1 MQLKIIEKLTGKS
14 ANPAGREKFKIPK
27 SVQQSIPISKTYTD
41 GIFLCG
47 GYFTKSWK
55 FTDVNYSVASHDDQV
70 AIFLSYSE
78 ILNSL
83 AIDAATK
90 FSVNNRELNKKEF
103 KRRVWLEHKAD
114 DLNTYRDEINDVQ
127 LGCMEKGNNL
137 MQEKYV
143 TVSVAKKNVAE
154 ARNFFTRIENDLTA
168 GFNRIASRITP
179 MTIEERLMVLHD
191 FYRGSEE
198 QTLDLNIKKSMRLGH
213 DIIDYICPDSLEF
226 KSDHFRMGD
235 KYGRVIFLKDF
246 ASFIKDSMVSEIT
259 DFSRNLMFSIDILP
273 IPTDDAVKEVQ
284 KKILAVETDITRW
297 QQKQNMNNNFSA
309 NIPYEMEQ
317 MRKELKEFLD
327 DLTTRDQRMMSALIT
342 VVHTAD
348 TLEKLNEDTE
358 TILSIGRK
366 HLCQFSILKWQ
377 QEDGLKTALP
387 YGVRKI
393 DALRTLTTES
403 TAVFMPF
410 KTQEIMDRNG
420 LFYGVNAI
428 SHNLILCN
436 RKNLQNGNGWILG
449 VPGSGKSFFAK
460 FEMILNALYN
470 TEDDVII
477 VDPEGEYAPIIKM
490 LGGERIVIS
499 AASNN
504 HINALEMVKDYGDG
518 DNPINVKAQF
528 IMSLYEQIVGAG
540 RVKAQERSIID
551 RAVAKVYEKYM
562 VDYTGEPPT
571 LVDFHNTLKT
581 FSEPEARDIALA
593 MELFTEGSL
602 NAFAHQSNVN
612 VNNRIV
618 CYDILD
624 LGEQLKPVGLLVMLD
639 NIMNRVIANRHKGKY
654 THIYIDE
661 AHLFFA
667 NQFSSEFLARAW
679 KRFRKYGG
687 LITGITQNV
696 SECLASPTAKL
707 MLSNSEFVIMLNQSA
722 SDREELAPL
731 MNISPTQIGY
741 IDNAPSGQ
749 GVMRVGPNIIP
760 FVNRFP
766 SNTQLYKL
774 MTTKPSESQ
783 I

>member
-1 MQLKIIEKLTGKS
+1 MIGFSRKKQSPVEK
-14 ANPAGREKFKIPK
+14 EKFKIPK
-27 SVQQSIPISKTYTD
+27 SVQQSIPIKKIYKD
-41 GIFLCG
+41 GIILCG
-47 GYFTKSWK
+47 NLYTKSWK
-55 FTDVNYSVASHDDQV
+55 FTDVNYSVASNEDQI
-70 AIFLSYSE
+70 AMFLAYSE

-83 AIDAATK
+83 AIDATTK
-90 FSVNNRELNKKEF
+90 ITINNRQLNKKEF
-103 KRRVWLEHKAD
+103 KLKVWLKHLKD
-114 DLNTYRDEINDVQ
+114 KLDIYRDEINEILLDKMQ
-127 LGCMEKGNNL
+127 DSNNL
-137 MQEKYV
+137 VQEKYV
-143 TVSVAKKNVAE
+143 TVSVEKKNIEE
-154 ARNFFTRIENDLTA
+154 ARNFFTRIGNDLTT
-168 GFNRIASRITP
+168 GFNRLASRISA
-179 MTIEERLMVLHD
+179 MTIEERLQIFHD

-198 QTLDLNIKKSMRLGH
+198 QTLSLNIKKAMRMGH
-213 DIIDYICPDSLEF
+213 DIVDYVCPDSMEF
-226 KSDHFRMGD
+226 KSDYFTIGD
-235 KYGRVIFLKDF
+235 KFGRVLFLKDF

-259 DFSRNLMFSIDILP
+259 DFSRNLMFSIDVLP

-342 VVHTAD
+342 LVHTAD
-348 TLEKLNEDTE
+348 SLDKLNEDTE
-358 TILSIGRK
+358 TILAIGRK
-366 HLCQFSILKWQ
+366 HLCQFSTLKFQ
-377 QEDGLKTALP
+377 QEDGLNTVLP
-387 YGVRKI
+387 YGLRRI
-393 DALRTLTTES
+393 EALRTLTTES

-410 KTQEIMDRNG
+410 KTQEVMDTNG

-436 RKNLQNGNGWILG
+436 RKLLQNGNGWILG

-460 FEMILNALYN
+460 FEMILNILYN
-470 TEDDVII
+470 TEDDIII
-477 VDPEGEYAPIIKM
+477 VDPEGEYKNIMKA
-490 LGGERIVIS
+490 LGGEHIVIS

-551 RAVAKVYEKYM
+551 RAVARIYEKYM
-562 VDYTGEPPT
+562 IDYEGNPPT
-571 LVDFHNTLKT
+571 LVDFYNELKT
-581 FSEPEARDIALA
+581 FTEPEARDIALA

-602 NAFAHQSNVN
+602 NVFAHQSNVN
-612 VNNRIV
+612 VNNRII

-722 SDREELAPL
+722 PDREELAPL

-766 SNTQLYKL
+766 RDTELYRL
-774 MTTKPSESQ
+774 MTTKPSESN

>member
-1 MQLKIIEKLTGKS
+1 MIGLLKRKQKNLAEK
-14 ANPAGREKFKIPK
+14 EKFKIPK
-27 SVQQSIPISKTYTD
+27 TVQESIPIKKIFKD
-41 GIFLCG
+41 GIILCG
-47 GYFTKSWK
+47 GNYTKSWK
-55 FTDVNYSVASHDDQV
+55 FTDVNYSVASNDDQ
-70 AIFLSYSE
+70 ISMFLAYSE

-83 AIDAATK
+83 AIDATTK
-90 FSVNNRELNKKEF
+90 ITINNRQLNKKEF
-103 KRRVWLEHKAD
+103 KLKVWLKHKLD
-114 DLNTYRDEINDVQ
+114 KLDIYRDEINEILLDKMQ
-127 LGCMEKGNNL
+127 DSNNIV
-137 MQEKYV
+137 QEKYV
-143 TVSVAKKNVAE
+143 TVSVAKKNIEE
-154 ARNFFTRIENDLTA
+154 ARNFFTRIGNDLTA
-168 GFNRIASRITP
+168 GFNKLASRITP
-179 MTIEERLMVLHD
+179 LTIEERLQIFHD

-198 QTLDLNIKKSMRLGH
+198 QTLPLNIKKSMRLGY
-213 DIIDYICPDSLEF
+213 DIIDYVCPDSMEF
-226 KSDHFRMGD
+226 KSDYFTFGD
-235 KYGRVIFLKDF
+235 KYGRVLFLKDF

-259 DFSRNLMFSIDILP
+259 DFSRNLMFSVEILP
-273 IPTDDAVKEVQ
+273 IATDDAVKEVQ

-309 NIPYEMEQ
+309 NIPYDMEQ

-348 TLEKLNEDTE
+348 SLEKLNEDTE

-366 HLCQFSILKWQ
+366 HLCMFSTLKFQ
-377 QEDGLKTALP
+377 QEDGLNTVLP
-387 YGVRKI
+387 YGIRRI
-393 DALRTLTTES
+393 NALRTLTTES

-410 KTQEIMDRNG
+410 KTQEVMDNNG

-436 RKNLQNGNGWILG
+436 RKLLQNGNGWILG

-460 FEMILNALYN
+460 FEMILNILYN
-470 TEDDVII
+470 TEDDIII
-477 VDPEGEYAPIIKM
+477 VDPEAEYKNIMKAI
-490 LGGERIVIS
+490 GGEHIVIS

-540 RVKAQERSIID
+540 KVKAQERSIID
-551 RAVAKVYEKYM
+551 RAVAQIYEKYM
-562 VDYTGEPPT
+562 IDYEGEPPT
-571 LVDFHNTLKT
+571 LVDFYNVLKT
-581 FSEPEARDIALA
+581 FTEPEARDIALA

-602 NAFAHQSNVN
+602 NVFAHQSNVD
-612 VNNRIV
+612 VHNRII

-667 NQFSSEFLARAW
+667 NKFSSEFLARAW

-722 SDREELAPL
+722 PDREELAPL

-766 SNTQLYKL
+766 QNTELYKL
-774 MTTKPSESQ
+774 MTTKPSESR

>member
-1 MQLKIIEKLTGKS
+1 MIGLLKRNQKNLAEK
-14 ANPAGREKFKIPK
+14 EKFKIPK
-27 SVQQSIPISKTYTD
+27 TVQESIPIKKIFKD
-41 GIFLCG
+41 GIILCG
-47 GYFTKSWK
+47 GNYTKSWK
-55 FTDVNYSVASHDDQV
+55 FTDVNYSVASNDDQ
-70 AIFLSYSE
+70 ISMFLSYSE

-83 AIDAATK
+83 AIDATTK
-90 FSVNNRELNKKEF
+90 ITINNRQLNKKEF
-103 KRRVWLEHKAD
+103 KLKVWLKHKLD
-114 DLNTYRDEINDVQ
+114 KLDIYRDEINEILLDKMQ
-127 LGCMEKGNNL
+127 DSNNIV
-137 MQEKYV
+137 QEKYV
-143 TVSVAKKNVAE
+143 TVSVAKKNIEE
-154 ARNFFTRIENDLTA
+154 ARNFFTRIGNDLTA
-168 GFNRIASRITP
+168 GFNKLASRITP
-179 MTIEERLMVLHD
+179 LTIEERLQIFHD

-198 QTLDLNIKKSMRLGH
+198 QTLPLNIKKSMRLGH
-213 DIIDYICPDSLEF
+213 DIIDYVCPDSMEF
-226 KSDHFRMGD
+226 KSDYFTFGD
-235 KYGRVIFLKDF
+235 KYGRVLFLKDF

-259 DFSRNLMFSIDILP
+259 DFSRNLMFSVDILP
-273 IPTDDAVKEVQ
+273 IATDDAVKEVQ

-309 NIPYEMEQ
+309 NIPYDMEQ

-348 TLEKLNEDTE
+348 SLEKLNEDTE

-366 HLCQFSILKWQ
+366 HLCIFSTLKFQ
-377 QEDGLKTALP
+377 QEDGLNTVLP
-387 YGVRKI
+387 YGIRKI
-393 DALRTLTTES
+393 NALRTLTTES

-410 KTQEIMDRNG
+410 KTQEVMDNNG

-436 RKNLQNGNGWILG
+436 RKLLQNGNGWILG

-460 FEMILNALYN
+460 FEMILNILYN
-470 TEDDVII
+470 TEDDIII
-477 VDPEGEYAPIIKM
+477 VDPEAEYKNIMKAI
-490 LGGERIVIS
+490 GGEHIVIS

-540 RVKAQERSIID
+540 KVKAQERSIID
-551 RAVAKVYEKYM
+551 RAVAQIYEKYM
-562 VDYTGEPPT
+562 IDYEDEPPT
-571 LVDFHNTLKT
+571 LVDFYNVLKT
-581 FSEPEARDIALA
+581 FTEPEARDIALA

-602 NAFAHQSNVN
+602 NVFAHQSNVD
-612 VNNRIV
+612 VHNRII

-667 NQFSSEFLARAW
+667 NKFSSEFLARAW

-722 SDREELAPL
+722 PDREELAPL

-766 SNTQLYKL
+766 QNTELYKL
-774 MTTKPSESQ
+774 MTTKPSESR

>member
-1 MQLKIIEKLTGKS
+1 MIGFSRKKQSPVEK
-14 ANPAGREKFKIPK
+14 EKFKIPK
-27 SVQQSIPISKTYTD
+27 SVQQSIPIKKIYKD
-41 GIFLCG
+41 GIILCG
-47 GYFTKSWK
+47 NLYTKSWK
-55 FTDVNYSVASHDDQV
+55 FTDVNYSVASNEDQI
-70 AIFLSYSE
+70 AMFLAYSE

-83 AIDAATK
+83 AIDATTK
-90 FSVNNRELNKKEF
+90 ITINNRQLNKKEF
-103 KRRVWLEHKAD
+103 KLKVWLKHLKD
-114 DLNTYRDEINDVQ
+114 KLDIYRDEINEILLDKMQ
-127 LGCMEKGNNL
+127 DSNNL
-137 MQEKYV
+137 VQEKYV
-143 TVSVAKKNVAE
+143 TVSVEKKNIEE
-154 ARNFFTRIENDLTA
+154 ARNFFTRIGNDLTT
-168 GFNRIASRITP
+168 GFNRLASRISA
-179 MTIEERLMVLHD
+179 MTIEERLQIFHD

-198 QTLDLNIKKSMRLGH
+198 QTLSLNIKKAMRMGH
-213 DIIDYICPDSLEF
+213 DIVDYVCPDSMEF
-226 KSDHFRMGD
+226 KSDYFTIGD
-235 KYGRVIFLKDF
+235 KFGRVLFLKDF

-259 DFSRNLMFSIDILP
+259 DFSRNLMFSIDVLP

-342 VVHTAD
+342 LVHTAD
-348 TLEKLNEDTE
+348 SLDKLNEDTE
-358 TILSIGRK
+358 TILAIGRK
-366 HLCQFSILKWQ
+366 HLCQFSTLKFQ
-377 QEDGLKTALP
+377 QEDGLNTVLP
-387 YGVRKI
+387 YGLRRI
-393 DALRTLTTES
+393 EALRTLTTES

-410 KTQEIMDRNG
+410 KTQEVMDTNG

-436 RKNLQNGNGWILG
+436 RKLLQNGNGWILG

-460 FEMILNALYN
+460 FEMILNILYN
-470 TEDDVII
+470 TEDDIII
-477 VDPEGEYAPIIKM
+477 VDPEGEYKNIMKA
-490 LGGERIVIS
+490 LGGEHIVIS

-551 RAVAKVYEKYM
+551 RAVARIYEKYM
-562 VDYTGEPPT
+562 IDYEGNPPT
-571 LVDFHNTLKT
+571 LVDFYNELKKFT
-581 FSEPEARDIALA
+581 EPEARDIALA

-602 NAFAHQSNVN
+602 NVFAHQSNVN
-612 VNNRIV
+612 VNNRII

-667 NQFSSEFLARAW
+667 NQYSSEFLARAW

-722 SDREELAPL
+722 PDREELAPL

-766 SNTQLYKL
+766 RDTELYRL
-774 MTTKPSESQ
+774 MTTKPSESN

>member
-1 MQLKIIEKLTGKS
+1 MIGFSRKKQTPVEK
-14 ANPAGREKFKIPK
+14 EKFKIPK
-27 SVQQSIPISKTYTD
+27 SVQQSIPIKRIYKD
-41 GIFLCG
+41 GIILCG
-47 GYFTKSWK
+47 NLYTKSWK
-55 FTDVNYSVASHDDQV
+55 FTDVNYSVASNEDQI
-70 AIFLSYSE
+70 AMFLAYSE

-83 AIDAATK
+83 AIDATTK
-90 FSVNNRELNKKEF
+90 ITINNRQLNKKEF
-103 KRRVWLEHKAD
+103 KLKVWFKHLKD
-114 DLNTYRDEINDVQ
+114 NLDIYRDEINEILLDKMQ
-127 LGCMEKGNNL
+127 DSNNL
-137 MQEKYV
+137 VQEKYV
-143 TVSVAKKNVAE
+143 TVSVEKKNIEE
-154 ARNFFTRIENDLTA
+154 ARNFFTRIGNDLTT
-168 GFNRIASRITP
+168 GFNRLASRINP
-179 MTIEERLMVLHD
+179 MTIEERLQIFHD

-198 QTLDLNIKKSMRLGH
+198 QTLSLNIKKTMRMGH
-213 DIIDYICPDSLEF
+213 DIVDYVCPDSMEF
-226 KSDHFRMGD
+226 KSDYFTIGD
-235 KYGRVIFLKDF
+235 KFGRVLFLKDF

-342 VVHTAD
+342 IVHTAD
-348 TLEKLNEDTE
+348 SIEKLNEDTE
-358 TILSIGRK
+358 TILAIGRK
-366 HLCQFSILKWQ
+366 HLCQFSTLKFQ
-377 QEDGLKTALP
+377 QEDGLNTVLP
-387 YGVRKI
+387 YGLRRI
-393 DALRTLTTES
+393 EALRTLTTES

-410 KTQEIMDRNG
+410 KTQEVMDTNG

-436 RKNLQNGNGWILG
+436 RKLLQNGNGWILG

-460 FEMILNALYN
+460 FEMILNILYN
-470 TEDDVII
+470 TEDEIII
-477 VDPEGEYAPIIKM
+477 VDPEGEYKNIMKA
-490 LGGERIVIS
+490 LGGEHIVIS

-551 RAVAKVYEKYM
+551 RAVARIYEKYM
-562 VDYTGEPPT
+562 IDYEGNPPT
-571 LVDFHNTLKT
+571 LVDFYNELKT
-581 FSEPEARDIALA
+581 FTEPEARDIALA

-602 NAFAHQSNVN
+602 NVFAHQSNVN
-612 VNNRIV
+612 VNNRII

-722 SDREELAPL
+722 PDREELAPL

-766 SNTQLYKL
+766 RDTELYCL

>member
-1 MQLKIIEKLTGKS
+1 MIGFSRKKQSPVEK
-14 ANPAGREKFKIPK
+14 EKFKIPK
-27 SVQQSIPISKTYTD
+27 SVQQSIPIKRIYKD
-41 GIFLCG
+41 GIILCG
-47 GYFTKSWK
+47 NLYTKSWK
-55 FTDVNYSVASHDDQV
+55 FTDVNYSVASNEDQI
-70 AIFLSYSE
+70 AMFLAYSE

-83 AIDAATK
+83 AIDATTK
-90 FSVNNRELNKKEF
+90 ITINNRQLNKKEF
-103 KRRVWLEHKAD
+103 KLKVWLKHLKD
-114 DLNTYRDEINDVQ
+114 KLDIYRDEINEILLDKMQ
-127 LGCMEKGNNL
+127 DSNNL
-137 MQEKYV
+137 VQEKYV
-143 TVSVAKKNVAE
+143 TVSVEKKNIEE
-154 ARNFFTRIENDLTA
+154 ARNFFTRIGNDLTT
-168 GFNRIASRITP
+168 GFNRLASRINP
-179 MTIEERLMVLHD
+179 MTVEERLQIFHD

-198 QTLDLNIKKSMRLGH
+198 QTLSLNIKKTMRMGH
-213 DIIDYICPDSLEF
+213 DIVDYVCPDSMEF
-226 KSDHFRMGD
+226 KSDYFTIGD
-235 KYGRVIFLKDF
+235 KFGRVLFLKDF

-259 DFSRNLMFSIDILP
+259 DFSRNLMFSIDVLP

-342 VVHTAD
+342 IVHTAD
-348 TLEKLNEDTE
+348 SIEKLNEDTE
-358 TILSIGRK
+358 TIFAIGRK
-366 HLCQFSILKWQ
+366 HLCQFSTLKFQ
-377 QEDGLKTALP
+377 QEDGLNTVLP
-387 YGVRKI
+387 YGLRRI
-393 DALRTLTTES
+393 EALRTLTTES

-410 KTQEIMDRNG
+410 KTQEVMDTNG

-436 RKNLQNGNGWILG
+436 RKLLQNGNGWILG

-460 FEMILNALYN
+460 FEMILNILYN
-470 TEDDVII
+470 TEDDIII
-477 VDPEGEYAPIIKM
+477 VDPEGEYKNIMKA
-490 LGGERIVIS
+490 LGGEHIVIS

-551 RAVAKVYEKYM
+551 RAVARIYEKYM
-562 VDYTGEPPT
+562 IDYEGNPPT
-571 LVDFHNTLKT
+571 LVDFYNELKT
-581 FSEPEARDIALA
+581 FTEPEARDIALA

-602 NAFAHQSNVN
+602 NVFAHQSNVN
-612 VNNRIV
+612 VNNRII

-722 SDREELAPL
+722 PDREELAPL

-766 SNTQLYKL
+766 RDTELYRL

>member
-1 MQLKIIEKLTGKS
+1 MIGFSRKKQSPVEK
-14 ANPAGREKFKIPK
+14 EKFKIPK
-27 SVQQSIPISKTYTD
+27 SVQQSIPIKRIYKD
-41 GIFLCG
+41 GIILCG
-47 GYFTKSWK
+47 NLYTKSWK
-55 FTDVNYSVASHDDQV
+55 FTDVNYSVASNEDQI
-70 AIFLSYSE
+70 AMFLAYSE

-83 AIDAATK
+83 AIDATTK
-90 FSVNNRELNKKEF
+90 ITINNRQLNKKEF
-103 KRRVWLEHKAD
+103 KLKVWLKHLKD
-114 DLNTYRDEINDVQ
+114 KLDIYRDEINEILLDKMQ
-127 LGCMEKGNNL
+127 DSNNL
-137 MQEKYV
+137 VQEKYV
-143 TVSVAKKNVAE
+143 TVSVEKKNIEE
-154 ARNFFTRIENDLTA
+154 ARNFFTRIGNDLTT
-168 GFNRIASRITP
+168 GFNRLASRINP
-179 MTIEERLMVLHD
+179 MTIEERLQIFHD

-198 QTLDLNIKKSMRLGH
+198 QTLSLNIKKTMRMGH
-213 DIIDYICPDSLEF
+213 DIVDYVCPDSMEF
-226 KSDHFRMGD
+226 KSDYFTIGD
-235 KYGRVIFLKDF
+235 KFGRVLFLKDF

-259 DFSRNLMFSIDILP
+259 DFSRNLMFSIDVLP

-342 VVHTAD
+342 IVHTAD
-348 TLEKLNEDTE
+348 SIEKLNEDTE
-358 TILSIGRK
+358 TILAIGRK
-366 HLCQFSILKWQ
+366 HLCQFSTLKFQ
-377 QEDGLKTALP
+377 QEDGLNTVLP
-387 YGVRKI
+387 YGLRRI
-393 DALRTLTTES
+393 EALRTLTTES

-410 KTQEIMDRNG
+410 KTQEVMDTNG

-436 RKNLQNGNGWILG
+436 RKLLQNGNGWILG

-460 FEMILNALYN
+460 FEMILNILYN
-470 TEDDVII
+470 TEDDIII
-477 VDPEGEYAPIIKM
+477 VDPEGEYKNIMKA
-490 LGGERIVIS
+490 LGGEHIVIS

-551 RAVAKVYEKYM
+551 RAVARIYEKYM
-562 VDYTGEPPT
+562 IDYEGNPPT
-571 LVDFHNTLKT
+571 LVDFYNELKT
-581 FSEPEARDIALA
+581 FTEPEARDIALA

-602 NAFAHQSNVN
+602 NVFAHQSNVN
-612 VNNRIV
+612 VNNRII

-722 SDREELAPL
+722 PDREELAPL

-766 SNTQLYKL
+766 RDTELYRL

>member
-1 MQLKIIEKLTGKS
+1 MIGLLKRKQKNLAEK
-14 ANPAGREKFKIPK
+14 EKFKIPK
-27 SVQQSIPISKTYTD
+27 TVQESIPIKKIFKD
-41 GIFLCG
+41 GIILCG
-47 GYFTKSWK
+47 GNYTKSWK
-55 FTDVNYSVASHDDQV
+55 FTDVNYSVASNDDQ
-70 AIFLSYSE
+70 ISMFLAYSE

-83 AIDAATK
+83 AIDATTK
-90 FSVNNRELNKKEF
+90 ITINNRQLNKKEF
-103 KRRVWLEHKAD
+103 KLKVWLKHKLD
-114 DLNTYRDEINDVQ
+114 KLDIYRDEINEILLDKMQ
-127 LGCMEKGNNL
+127 DSNNIV
-137 MQEKYV
+137 QEKYV
-143 TVSVAKKNVAE
+143 TVSVAKKNIEE
-154 ARNFFTRIENDLTA
+154 ARNFFTRIGNDLTA
-168 GFNRIASRITP
+168 GFNKLASRITP
-179 MTIEERLMVLHD
+179 LTIEERLQIFHD

-198 QTLDLNIKKSMRLGH
+198 QTLPLNIKKSMRLGH
-213 DIIDYICPDSLEF
+213 DIIDYVCPDSMEF
-226 KSDHFRMGD
+226 KSDYFTFGD
-235 KYGRVIFLKDF
+235 KYGRVLFLKDF

-259 DFSRNLMFSIDILP
+259 DFSRNLMFSVDILP
-273 IPTDDAVKEVQ
+273 IATDDAVKEVQ

-309 NIPYEMEQ
+309 NIPYDMEQ

-348 TLEKLNEDTE
+348 SLEKLNEDTE

-366 HLCQFSILKWQ
+366 HLCMFSTLKFQ
-377 QEDGLKTALP
+377 QEDGLNTVLP
-387 YGVRKI
+387 YGIRRI
-393 DALRTLTTES
+393 NALRTLTTES

-410 KTQEIMDRNG
+410 KTQEVMDNNG

-436 RKNLQNGNGWILG
+436 RKLLQNGNGWILG

-460 FEMILNALYN
+460 FEMILNILYN
-470 TEDDVII
+470 TEDDIII
-477 VDPEGEYAPIIKM
+477 VDPEAEYKNIMKAI
-490 LGGERIVIS
+490 GGEHIVIS

-540 RVKAQERSIID
+540 KVKAQERSIID
-551 RAVAKVYEKYM
+551 RAVAQIYEKYM
-562 VDYTGEPPT
+562 IDYEGEPPT
-571 LVDFHNTLKT
+571 LVDFYNVLKT
-581 FSEPEARDIALA
+581 FTEPEARDIALA

-602 NAFAHQSNVN
+602 NVFAHQSNVD
-612 VNNRIV
+612 VHNRII

-667 NQFSSEFLARAW
+667 NKFSSEFLARAW

-722 SDREELAPL
+722 PDREELAPL

-766 SNTQLYKL
+766 QNTELYKL
-774 MTTKPSESQ
+774 MTTKPSESR

>member
-1 MQLKIIEKLTGKS
+1 MIGFSRKKQSPVEK
-14 ANPAGREKFKIPK
+14 EKFKIPK
-27 SVQQSIPISKTYTD
+27 SVQQSIPIKKIYKD
-41 GIFLCG
+41 GIILCG
-47 GYFTKSWK
+47 NLYTKSWK
-55 FTDVNYSVASHDDQV
+55 FTDVNYSVASNEDQI
-70 AIFLSYSE
+70 AMFLAYSE

-83 AIDAATK
+83 AIDATTK
-90 FSVNNRELNKKEF
+90 ITINNRQLNKKEF
-103 KRRVWLEHKAD
+103 KLKVWLKHLKD
-114 DLNTYRDEINDVQ
+114 KLDIYRDEINEILLDKMQ
-127 LGCMEKGNNL
+127 DSNNL
-137 MQEKYV
+137 VQEKYV
-143 TVSVAKKNVAE
+143 TVSVEKKNIEE
-154 ARNFFTRIENDLTA
+154 ARNFFTRIGNDLTT
-168 GFNRIASRITP
+168 GFNRLASRINP
-179 MTIEERLMVLHD
+179 MTIEERLQIFHD

-198 QTLDLNIKKSMRLGH
+198 QTLSLNIKKTMRMGH
-213 DIIDYICPDSLEF
+213 DIVDYVCPDSMEF
-226 KSDHFRMGD
+226 KSDYFTIGD
-235 KYGRVIFLKDF
+235 KFGRVLFLKDF

-259 DFSRNLMFSIDILP
+259 DFSRNLMFSIDVLP

-342 VVHTAD
+342 IVHTAD
-348 TLEKLNEDTE
+348 SIEKLNEDTE
-358 TILSIGRK
+358 TILAIGRK
-366 HLCQFSILKWQ
+366 HLCQFSTLKFQ
-377 QEDGLKTALP
+377 QEDGLNTVLP
-387 YGVRKI
+387 YGLRRI
-393 DALRTLTTES
+393 EALRTLTTES

-410 KTQEIMDRNG
+410 KTQEVMDTNG

-436 RKNLQNGNGWILG
+436 RKLLQNGNGWILG

-460 FEMILNALYN
+460 FEMILNILYN
-470 TEDDVII
+470 TEDDIII
-477 VDPEGEYAPIIKM
+477 VDPEGEYKNIMNA
-490 LGGERIVIS
+490 LGGEHIVIS

-551 RAVAKVYEKYM
+551 RAVARIYEKYM
-562 VDYTGEPPT
+562 IDYEGNPPT
-571 LVDFHNTLKT
+571 LVDFYNELKT
-581 FSEPEARDIALA
+581 FTEPEARDIALA

-602 NAFAHQSNVN
+602 NVFAHQSNVN
-612 VNNRIV
+612 VNNRII

-722 SDREELAPL
+722 PDREELAPL

-766 SNTQLYKL
+766 RDTELYRL

>member
-1 MQLKIIEKLTGKS
+1 MIGFSRKKQTPVEK
-14 ANPAGREKFKIPK
+14 EKFKIPK
-27 SVQQSIPISKTYTD
+27 SVQQSIPIKRIYKD
-41 GIFLCG
+41 GIILCG
-47 GYFTKSWK
+47 NLYTKSWK
-55 FTDVNYSVASHDDQV
+55 FTDVNYSVASNEDQI
-70 AIFLSYSE
+70 AMFLAYSE

-83 AIDAATK
+83 AIDATTK
-90 FSVNNRELNKKEF
+90 ITINNRQLNKKEF
-103 KRRVWLEHKAD
+103 KLKVWFKHLKD
-114 DLNTYRDEINDVQ
+114 NLDIYRDEINEILLDKMQ
-127 LGCMEKGNNL
+127 DSNNL
-137 MQEKYV
+137 VQEKYV
-143 TVSVAKKNVAE
+143 TVSVEKKNIEE
-154 ARNFFTRIENDLTA
+154 ARNFFTRIGNDLTT
-168 GFNRIASRITP
+168 GFNRLASRINP
-179 MTIEERLMVLHD
+179 MTIEERLQIFHD

-198 QTLDLNIKKSMRLGH
+198 QTLSLNIKKTMRMGH
-213 DIIDYICPDSLEF
+213 DIVDYVCPDSMEF
-226 KSDHFRMGD
+226 KSDYFTIGD
-235 KYGRVIFLKDF
+235 KFGRVLFLKDF

-342 VVHTAD
+342 IVHTAD
-348 TLEKLNEDTE
+348 SIEKLNEDTE
-358 TILSIGRK
+358 TILAIGRK
-366 HLCQFSILKWQ
+366 HLCQFSTLKFQ
-377 QEDGLKTALP
+377 QEDGLNTVLP
-387 YGVRKI
+387 YGLRRI
-393 DALRTLTTES
+393 EALRTLTTES

-410 KTQEIMDRNG
+410 KTQEVMDTNG

-436 RKNLQNGNGWILG
+436 RKLLQNGNGWILG

-460 FEMILNALYN
+460 FEMILNILYN
-470 TEDDVII
+470 TEDEIII
-477 VDPEGEYAPIIKM
+477 VDPEGEYKNIMKA
-490 LGGERIVIS
+490 LGGEHIVIS

-551 RAVAKVYEKYM
+551 RAVARIYEKYM
-562 VDYTGEPPT
+562 IDYEGNPPT
-571 LVDFHNTLKT
+571 LVDFYNELKT
-581 FSEPEARDIALA
+581 FTEPEARDIALA

-602 NAFAHQSNVN
+602 NVFAHQSNVN
-612 VNNRIV
+612 VNNRII

-722 SDREELAPL
+722 PDREELAPL

-766 SNTQLYKL
+766 RDTELYRL

>member
-1 MQLKIIEKLTGKS
+1 MIGFSRKKQSPVEK
-14 ANPAGREKFKIPK
+14 EKFKIPK
-27 SVQQSIPISKTYTD
+27 SVQQSIPIKRIYKD
-41 GIFLCG
+41 GIILCG
-47 GYFTKSWK
+47 NLYTKSWK
-55 FTDVNYSVASHDDQV
+55 FTDVNYSVASNEDQI
-70 AIFLSYSE
+70 AMFLAYSE

-83 AIDAATK
+83 AIDATTK
-90 FSVNNRELNKKEF
+90 ITINNRQLNKKEF
-103 KRRVWLEHKAD
+103 KLKVWLKHLKD
-114 DLNTYRDEINDVQ
+114 KLDIYRDEINEILLDKMQ
-127 LGCMEKGNNL
+127 DSNNL
-137 MQEKYV
+137 VQEKYV
-143 TVSVAKKNVAE
+143 TVSVEKKNIEE
-154 ARNFFTRIENDLTA
+154 ARNFFTRIGNDLTT
-168 GFNRIASRITP
+168 GFNRLASRINP
-179 MTIEERLMVLHD
+179 MTIEERLQIFHD

-198 QTLDLNIKKSMRLGH
+198 QTLSLNIKKTMRMGH
-213 DIIDYICPDSLEF
+213 DIIDYVCPDSMEF
-226 KSDHFRMGD
+226 KSDYFTIGD
-235 KYGRVIFLKDF
+235 KFGRVLFLKDF

-259 DFSRNLMFSIDILP
+259 DFSRNLMFSIDVLP

-342 VVHTAD
+342 IVHTAD
-348 TLEKLNEDTE
+348 SLDKLNEDTE
-358 TILSIGRK
+358 TILAIGRK
-366 HLCQFSILKWQ
+366 HLCQFSTLKFQ
-377 QEDGLKTALP
+377 QEDGLNTVLP
-387 YGVRKI
+387 YGLRRI
-393 DALRTLTTES
+393 EALRTLTTES

-410 KTQEIMDRNG
+410 KTQEVMDTNG

-436 RKNLQNGNGWILG
+436 RKLLQNGNGWILG

-460 FEMILNALYN
+460 FEMILNILYN
-470 TEDDVII
+470 TEDDIII
-477 VDPEGEYAPIIKM
+477 VDPEGEYKNIMKA
-490 LGGERIVIS
+490 LGGEHIVIS

-551 RAVAKVYEKYM
+551 RAVARIYEKYM
-562 VDYTGEPPT
+562 IDYEGNPPT
-571 LVDFHNTLKT
+571 LVDFYNELKT
-581 FSEPEARDIALA
+581 FTEPEARDIALA

-602 NAFAHQSNVN
+602 NVFAHQSNVN
-612 VNNRIV
+612 VNNRII

-722 SDREELAPL
+722 PDREELAPL

-766 SNTQLYKL
+766 RDTELYRL

>member
-1 MQLKIIEKLTGKS
+1 MHIKMQNNIAPK
-14 ANPAGREKFKIPK
+14 EKFKIPK
-27 SVQQSIPISKTYTD
+27 SVQQSIPIQRIYKD
-41 GIFLCG
+41 GIFLAG
-47 GYFTKSWK
+47 GLYSKTWR
-55 FTDVNYSVASHDDQV
+55 FTDVNYSVASNDDQV
-70 AIFLSYSE
+70 SMFLAYSE

-83 AIDAATK
+83 AIDAETK
-90 FSVNNRELNKKEF
+90 ITINNRQLNTQEF
-103 KRRVWLEHKAD
+103 EKHVSLPHAD
-114 DLNTYRDEINDVQ
+114 DGLDLYRDEINELLLDK
-127 LGCMEKGNNL
+127 MADSNNL
-137 MQEKYV
+137 IQEKYV
-143 TVSVAKKNVAE
+143 TVSVQKKSVDE
-154 ARNFFTRIENDLTA
+154 ARNFFTRIGSDLTT
-168 GFNRIASRITP
+168 GFNKLASRITP
-179 MTIEERLMVLHD
+179 LTSEERLQIFHD

-198 QTLDLNIKKSMRLGH
+198 GALELNIKRYIRLGH
-213 DIIDYICPDSLEF
+213 DVVDFIVPDCMEF
-226 KSDHFRMGD
+226 KADHFKIGD
-235 KYGRVIFLKDF
+235 TYGRVLFLKDF
-246 ASFIKDSMVSEIT
+246 ASFIKDSMVSDMT
-259 DFSRNLMFSIDILP
+259 DFSRNLMLSVNILP

-342 VVHTAD
+342 LVHLSD
-348 TLEKLNEDTE
+348 SYKKLNEDTE
-358 TILSIGRK
+358 TLLSIGRK
-366 HLCQFSILKWQ
+366 HLCQLSVLKFQ
-377 QEDGLKTALP
+377 QEDGLNTVLP
-387 YGVRKI
+387 YGLRKI
-393 DALRTLTTES
+393 AALRTLTTES
-403 TAVFMPF
+403 TAVFMPL
-410 KTQEIMDRNG
+410 KTQEVMDKNG
-420 LFYGVNAI
+420 LYYGVNAI

-436 RKNLQNGNGWILG
+436 RKLLQNGNGWILG

-460 FEMILNALYN
+460 NEIALNTLYN
-470 TEDDVII
+470 TADDILII
-477 VDPEGEYAPIIKM
+477 DPEREYAPLIEK

-499 AASNN
+499 SSSNN
-504 HINALEMVKDYGDG
+504 HINALDMVKDYGDG

-551 RAVAKVYEKYM
+551 RAVAQIYKTYM
-562 VDYTGEPPT
+562 VDYKSEPPT
-571 LVDFHNTLKT
+571 LVDFHTALKA

-593 MELFTEGSL
+593 VELFTEGSL

-624 LGEQLKPVGLLVMLD
+624 FGEQLKPVGLLVMLD

-667 NQFSSEFLARAW
+667 NQFSAEFLARAW

-722 SDREELAPL
+722 SDRAELAPL
-731 MNISPTQIGY
+731 MNISPAQIGY
-741 IDNAPSGQ
+741 IDNAPVGQ
-749 GVMRVGPNIIP
+749 GIMRVGPNIIP

-766 SNTQLYKL
+766 THTELYKL
-774 MTTKPSESQ
+774 MTTKPGESQ
-783 I
+783 IG

>member
-1 MQLKIIEKLTGKS
+1 MIGLTKKLK
-14 ANPAGREKFKIPK
+14 NPAEKEKFKIPK
-27 SVQQSIPISKTYTD
+27 TVQQSIPITKIFKD
-41 GIFLCG
+41 GILLCG
-47 GYFTKSWK
+47 NLYTKSWK
-55 FTDVNYSVASHDDQV
+55 FTDVNYSVASSDDQV
-70 AIFLSYSE
+70 NMFLAYSE

-83 AIDAATK
+83 AIDATTK
-90 FSVNNRELNKKEF
+90 ITINNRQLNKEEF
-103 KRRVWLEHKAD
+103 KQRVWLKHNND
-114 DLNTYRDEINDVQ
+114 SLDVYRDEINEILLDK
-127 LGCMEKGNNL
+127 MSDSNNL
-137 MQEKYV
+137 VQEKYV
-143 TVSVAKKNVAE
+143 TVSVAKKNIEE
-154 ARNFFTRIENDLTA
+154 ARNFFTRIGNDLSA

-179 MTIEERLMVLHD
+179 MTSEERLQILHD

-198 QTLDLNIKKSMRLGH
+198 QTIELDIKRYIKLGH
-213 DIIDYICPDSLEF
+213 DVIDFICPDSMEF
-226 KSDHFRMGD
+226 KSDYFRIGD

-259 DFSRNLMFSIDILP
+259 DFSRNLMMSVDVLP

-342 VVHTAD
+342 LVHTAD
-348 TLEKLNEDTE
+348 TLDKLNEDTE

-366 HLCQFSILKWQ
+366 HLCQFATLKFQ
-377 QEDGLKTALP
+377 QEDGLKTVLP
-387 YGVRKI
+387 YGLRKI

-410 KTQEIMDRNG
+410 KTQEIMDKNG

-436 RKNLQNGNGWILG
+436 RKYLQNGNGWILG

-470 TEDDVII
+470 SDDDIII
-477 VDPEGEYAPIIKM
+477 VDPEGEYAPIIDM
-490 LGGERIVIS
+490 LGGERIIIS

-504 HINALEMVKDYGDG
+504 HINALDMVKDYGDG

-551 RAVAKVYEKYM
+551 RAVAKIYEKYM
-562 VDYTGEPPT
+562 IDYKGEPPT
-571 LVDFHNTLKT
+571 LVDFHNVLKT

-612 VNNRIV
+612 INNRIV

-722 SDREELAPL
+722 PDRAELAPL

-766 SNTQLYKL
+766 TNTQLYMR
-774 MTTKPSESQ
+774 MTTKPSESK

>member
-1 MQLKIIEKLTGKS
+1 MIGFSRKKQSPVEK
-14 ANPAGREKFKIPK
+14 EKFKIPK
-27 SVQQSIPISKTYTD
+27 SVQQSIPIKKIYKD
-41 GIFLCG
+41 GIILCG
-47 GYFTKSWK
+47 NLYTKSWK
-55 FTDVNYSVASHDDQV
+55 FTDVNYSVASNEDQI
-70 AIFLSYSE
+70 AMFLAYSE

-83 AIDAATK
+83 AIDATTK
-90 FSVNNRELNKKEF
+90 ITINNRQLNKKEF
-103 KRRVWLEHKAD
+103 KLKVWLKHLKD
-114 DLNTYRDEINDVQ
+114 KLDIYRDEINEILLDKMQ
-127 LGCMEKGNNL
+127 DSNNL
-137 MQEKYV
+137 VQEKYV
-143 TVSVAKKNVAE
+143 TVSVEKKNIEE
-154 ARNFFTRIENDLTA
+154 ARNFFTRIGNDLTT
-168 GFNRIASRITP
+168 GFNRLASRISA
-179 MTIEERLMVLHD
+179 MTIEERLQIFHD

-198 QTLDLNIKKSMRLGH
+198 QTLSLNIKKAMRMGH
-213 DIIDYICPDSLEF
+213 DIVDYVCPDSMEF
-226 KSDHFRMGD
+226 KSDYFTIGD
-235 KYGRVIFLKDF
+235 KFGRVLFLKDF

-259 DFSRNLMFSIDILP
+259 DFSRNLMFSIDVLP

-342 VVHTAD
+342 LVHTAD
-348 TLEKLNEDTE
+348 SLDKLNEDTE
-358 TILSIGRK
+358 TILAIGRK
-366 HLCQFSILKWQ
+366 HLCQFSTLKFQ
-377 QEDGLKTALP
+377 QEDGLNTVLP
-387 YGVRKI
+387 YGLRRI
-393 DALRTLTTES
+393 EALRTLTTES

-410 KTQEIMDRNG
+410 KTQEVMDTNG

-436 RKNLQNGNGWILG
+436 RKLLQNGNGWILG

-460 FEMILNALYN
+460 FEMILNILYN
-470 TEDDVII
+470 TEDDIII
-477 VDPEGEYAPIIKM
+477 VDPEGEYKNIMKA
-490 LGGERIVIS
+490 LGGEHIVIS

-551 RAVAKVYEKYM
+551 RAVARIYEKYM
-562 VDYTGEPPT
+562 IDYEGNPPT
-571 LVDFHNTLKT
+571 LVDFYNELKT
-581 FSEPEARDIALA
+581 FTEPEARDIALA

-602 NAFAHQSNVN
+602 NVFAHQYNVN
-612 VNNRIV
+612 VNNRII

-624 LGEQLKPVGLLVMLD
+624 LCEQLKPVGLLVMLD

-722 SDREELAPL
+722 PDREELAPL

-766 SNTQLYKL
+766 RDTELYRL
-774 MTTKPSESQ
+774 MTTKPSESN

>member
-1 MQLKIIEKLTGKS
+1 MIGLKKS
-14 ANPAGREKFKIPK
+14 TRNQQKEKFKIPK
-27 SVQQSIPISKTYTD
+27 SVQQSIPIKKIYKD
-41 GIFLCG
+41 GIFYCG
-47 GYFTKSWK
+47 GRYTKSWK
-55 FTDVNYSVASHDDQV
+55 FTDINYSVASHDDQV
-70 AIFLSYSE
+70 SMFLSYSE

-83 AIDAATK
+83 AIDAETQIL
-90 FSVNNRELNKKEF
+90 VNNRQLNKAEF
-103 KRRVWLEHKAD
+103 EKRVSLKHKGD
-114 DLNTYRDEINDVQ
+114 DLDVYRDEVNDIYRDKVS
-127 LGCMEKGNNL
+127 GSNNI

-143 TVSVAKKNVAE
+143 TVSVVKKNIEE
-154 ARNFFTRIENDLTA
+154 ARNFFTRVGNDLTA
-168 GFNRIASRITP
+168 GFNRLSSRTAP
-179 MTIEERLMVLHD
+179 LTTEERLQILHD
-191 FYRGSEE
+191 FYRDSEE
-198 QTLDLNIKKSMRLGH
+198 KTLELNIKKYIRFGH
-213 DIIDYICPDSLEF
+213 DIVDFICPDSMEF
-226 KSDHFRMGD
+226 KSDYFRIGD
-235 KYGRVIFLKDF
+235 KYGRVLFLKDF

-259 DFSRNLMFSIDILP
+259 DFSRNMMFSISVLP

-309 NIPYEMEQ
+309 NIPYDMEQ

-342 VVHTAD
+342 LVHTAD

-366 HLCQFSILKWQ
+366 HLCQFSNLKFQ
-377 QEDGLKTALP
+377 QEDGLNTVLP
-387 YGVRKI
+387 YGLRRVE
-393 DALRTLTTES
+393 ALRTLTTES

-410 KTQEIMDRNG
+410 KTQEVMDTNG
-420 LFYGVNAI
+420 LYYGVNAI

-436 RKNLQNGNGWILG
+436 RKLLQNGNGWILG

-470 TEDDVII
+470 TDDDIMI
-477 VDPEGEYAPIIKM
+477 VDPEGEYARIVEM

-499 AASNN
+499 ASSNN

-518 DNPINVKAQF
+518 DNPITVKAQF

-551 RAVAKVYEKYM
+551 RAVAKIYEDYM
-562 VDYTGEPPT
+562 IDYTGQPPT
-571 LVDFHNTLKT
+571 LVDFHKALQT
-581 FSEPEARDIALA
+581 FTESEARDIALA
-593 MELFTEGSL
+593 MELFTNGSL

-612 VNNRIV
+612 VNKRIV

-722 SDREELAPL
+722 PDRAELAPL

-774 MTTKPSESQ
+774 MTTKPSEAKIS
-783 I
+783 

>member
-1 MQLKIIEKLTGKS
+1 MQLKLIDKLIGKS
-14 ANPAGREKFKIPK
+14 ANSAGKEKFKIPK

-70 AIFLSYSE
+70 AIFLAYSE

-90 FSVNNRELNKKEF
+90 FSINNRELNKKEF
-103 KRRVWLEHKAD
+103 KRRVWLEHQAD

-137 MQEKYV
+137 IQEKYV
-143 TVSVAKKNVAE
+143 TVSVAKKNIAE
-154 ARNFFTRIENDLTA
+154 ARNFFTRIENDLTV

-179 MTIEERLMVLHD
+179 MTTEERLMVLHD

-198 QTLDLNIKKSMRLGH
+198 QTLELDIKRSMRLGH

-226 KSDHFRMGD
+226 KSDYFRMGD
-235 KYGRVIFLKDF
+235 KYGRVIFLKDL

-273 IPTDDAVKEVQ
+273 IPTDEAVKEVQ
-284 KKILAVETDITRW
+284 KKILGIETDITRW

-317 MRKELKEFLD
+317 MRKDLKEFLD

-366 HLCQFSILKWQ
+366 HLCQFSTLKWQ
-377 QEDGLKTALP
+377 QEDGLKTVLP
-387 YGVRKI
+387 YGIRKI

-470 TEDDVII
+470 TEDDIII

-490 LGGERIVIS
+490 LGGERIDIS

-551 RAVAKVYEKYM
+551 RAVAKIYEKYM

-722 SDREELAPL
+722 PDREELAPL

>member
-1 MQLKIIEKLTGKS
+1 MIGFSRKKQSPVEK
-14 ANPAGREKFKIPK
+14 EKFKIPK
-27 SVQQSIPISKTYTD
+27 SVQQSIPIKKIYKD
-41 GIFLCG
+41 GIILCG
-47 GYFTKSWK
+47 NLYTKSWK
-55 FTDVNYSVASHDDQV
+55 FTDVNYSVASNEDQI
-70 AIFLSYSE
+70 AMFLAYSE

-83 AIDAATK
+83 AIDATTK
-90 FSVNNRELNKKEF
+90 ITINNRQLNKKEF
-103 KRRVWLEHKAD
+103 KLKVWLKHLKD
-114 DLNTYRDEINDVQ
+114 KLDIYRDEINEILLDKMQ
-127 LGCMEKGNNL
+127 DSNNL
-137 MQEKYV
+137 VQEKYV
-143 TVSVAKKNVAE
+143 TVSVEKKNIEE
-154 ARNFFTRIENDLTA
+154 ARNFFTRIGNDLTT

-179 MTIEERLMVLHD
+179 MTIEERLQIFHD

-198 QTLDLNIKKSMRLGH
+198 QTLPLNIKKAMRMGH
-213 DIIDYICPDSLEF
+213 DIINYICPDSMEF
-226 KSDHFRMGD
+226 KRDYFTIGD
-235 KYGRVIFLKDF
+235 KFGRVLFLKDF

-259 DFSRNLMFSIDILP
+259 DFSRNLMFSIDVLP

-342 VVHTAD
+342 LVHTAD
-348 TLEKLNEDTE
+348 SLDKLNEDTE
-358 TILSIGRK
+358 TILAIGRK
-366 HLCQFSILKWQ
+366 HLCQFSTLKFQ
-377 QEDGLKTALP
+377 QEDGLKTVLP
-387 YGVRKI
+387 YGLRKI
-393 DALRTLTTES
+393 EALRTLTTES

-410 KTQEIMDRNG
+410 KTQEVMDTNG

-436 RKNLQNGNGWILG
+436 RKLLQNGNGWILG

-460 FEMILNALYN
+460 FEMILNILYN
-470 TEDDVII
+470 TEDDIII
-477 VDPEGEYAPIIKM
+477 VDPEGEYKNIMKA
-490 LGGERIVIS
+490 LGGEHIVIS

-551 RAVAKVYEKYM
+551 RAVARIYEKYM
-562 VDYTGEPPT
+562 IDYEGNPPT
-571 LVDFHNTLKT
+571 LVDFYNALKT
-581 FSEPEARDIALA
+581 FTEPEARDIALA

-602 NAFAHQSNVN
+602 NVFAHQSNVN
-612 VNNRIV
+612 VNNRII

-722 SDREELAPL
+722 PDREELAPL

-766 SNTQLYKL
+766 RDTELYRL
-774 MTTKPSESQ
+774 MTTKPSESN

>member
-1 MQLKIIEKLTGKS
+1 MIGLLKRNQKNLAEK
-14 ANPAGREKFKIPK
+14 EKFKIPK
-27 SVQQSIPISKTYTD
+27 TVQESIPIKKIFKD
-41 GIFLCG
+41 GIILCG
-47 GYFTKSWK
+47 GNYTKSWK
-55 FTDVNYSVASHDDQV
+55 FTDVNYSVASNDDQ
-70 AIFLSYSE
+70 ISMFLAYSE

-83 AIDAATK
+83 AIDATTK
-90 FSVNNRELNKKEF
+90 ITINNRQLNKKEF
-103 KRRVWLEHKAD
+103 KLKVWLKHKLD
-114 DLNTYRDEINDVQ
+114 KLDIYRDEINEILLDKMQ
-127 LGCMEKGNNL
+127 DSNNIV
-137 MQEKYV
+137 QEKYV
-143 TVSVAKKNVAE
+143 TVSVAKKNIEE
-154 ARNFFTRIENDLTA
+154 ARNFFTRIGNDLTA
-168 GFNRIASRITP
+168 GFNKLASRITP
-179 MTIEERLMVLHD
+179 LTIEERLQIFHD

-198 QTLDLNIKKSMRLGH
+198 QTLPLNIKKSMRLGH
-213 DIIDYICPDSLEF
+213 DIIDYVCPDSMEF
-226 KSDHFRMGD
+226 KSDYFTFGD
-235 KYGRVIFLKDF
+235 KYGRVLFLKDF

-259 DFSRNLMFSIDILP
+259 DFSRNLMFSVDILP
-273 IPTDDAVKEVQ
+273 IATDDAVKEVQ

-309 NIPYEMEQ
+309 NIPYDMEQ

-348 TLEKLNEDTE
+348 SLEKLNEDTE

-366 HLCQFSILKWQ
+366 HLCMFSTLKFQ
-377 QEDGLKTALP
+377 QEDGLNTVLP
-387 YGVRKI
+387 YGIRKI
-393 DALRTLTTES
+393 NALRTLTTES

-410 KTQEIMDRNG
+410 KTQEVMDNNG

-436 RKNLQNGNGWILG
+436 RKLLQNGNGWILG

-460 FEMILNALYN
+460 FEMILNILYN
-470 TEDDVII
+470 TEDDIII
-477 VDPEGEYAPIIKM
+477 VDPEGEYKNIMKA
-490 LGGERIVIS
+490 LGGEHIVIS

-540 RVKAQERSIID
+540 KVKAQERSIID
-551 RAVAKVYEKYM
+551 RAVAQIYEKYM
-562 VDYTGEPPT
+562 IDYEGEPPT
-571 LVDFHNTLKT
+571 LVDFYNVLKT
-581 FSEPEARDIALA
+581 FTEPEARDIALA

-602 NAFAHQSNVN
+602 NVFAHQSNVD
-612 VNNRIV
+612 VHNRII

-667 NQFSSEFLARAW
+667 NKFSSEFLARAW

-722 SDREELAPL
+722 PDREELAPL

-766 SNTQLYKL
+766 QNTELYKL

>member
-1 MQLKIIEKLTGKS
+1 MIGFSRKKQSPVEK
-14 ANPAGREKFKIPK
+14 EKFKIPK
-27 SVQQSIPISKTYTD
+27 SVQQSIPIKKIYKD
-41 GIFLCG
+41 GIILCG
-47 GYFTKSWK
+47 NLYTKSWK
-55 FTDVNYSVASHDDQV
+55 FTDVNYSVASNEDQI
-70 AIFLSYSE
+70 AMFLAYSE

-83 AIDAATK
+83 AIDATTK
-90 FSVNNRELNKKEF
+90 ITINNRQLNKKEF
-103 KRRVWLEHKAD
+103 KLKVWLKHLKD
-114 DLNTYRDEINDVQ
+114 KLDIYRDEINEILLDKMQ
-127 LGCMEKGNNL
+127 DSNNL
-137 MQEKYV
+137 VQEKYV
-143 TVSVAKKNVAE
+143 TVSVEKKNIEE
-154 ARNFFTRIENDLTA
+154 ARNFFTRIGNDLTT
-168 GFNRIASRITP
+168 GFNRLASRISA
-179 MTIEERLMVLHD
+179 MTIEERLQIFHD

-198 QTLDLNIKKSMRLGH
+198 QTLSLNIKKAMRMGH
-213 DIIDYICPDSLEF
+213 DIVDYVCPDSMEF
-226 KSDHFRMGD
+226 KSDYFTIGD
-235 KYGRVIFLKDF
+235 KFGRVLFLKDF

-259 DFSRNLMFSIDILP
+259 DFSRNLMFSIDVLP

-342 VVHTAD
+342 LVHTAD
-348 TLEKLNEDTE
+348 SLDKLNEDTE
-358 TILSIGRK
+358 TILAIGRK
-366 HLCQFSILKWQ
+366 HLCQFSTLKFQ
-377 QEDGLKTALP
+377 QEDGLKTVLP
-387 YGVRKI
+387 YGLRKI
-393 DALRTLTTES
+393 EALRTLTTES

-410 KTQEIMDRNG
+410 KTQEVMDTNG
-420 LFYGVNAI
+420 LFYGEIAI

-436 RKNLQNGNGWILG
+436 RKLLQNGNGWILG

-460 FEMILNALYN
+460 FEMILNILYN
-470 TEDDVII
+470 TEDDIII
-477 VDPEGEYAPIIKM
+477 VDPEGEYKNIMKA
-490 LGGERIVIS
+490 LGGEHIVIS

-551 RAVAKVYEKYM
+551 RAVARIYEKYM
-562 VDYTGEPPT
+562 IDYEGNPPT
-571 LVDFHNTLKT
+571 LVDFYNALKT
-581 FSEPEARDIALA
+581 FTEPEARDIALA

-602 NAFAHQSNVN
+602 NVFAHQSNVN
-612 VNNRIV
+612 VNNRII

-722 SDREELAPL
+722 PDREELAPL

-766 SNTQLYKL
+766 RDTELYRL